1 MVGGWEAEAYY
12 FLGHHTSVND
22 TDDETTGRRG
32 DGGICAKFAT
42 GRSLRVRRESR
53 DATTRLTVY
62 SVHTNP
68 KTRLRESGIRRPV
81 QGFVWSHDRLPLCC
95 CTVITHPYRR
105 QTLRTD
111 PPALSPQPC
120 PPAPVNLLKPRPVQH
135 RLSAP
140 PTSAES
146 VSLRSFLVV
155 TNPLHRPPSG
165 KDFMPRNK
173 QKTRQPPRLP
183 PPKIKSNKLKG
194 SLASGVK

>member
-1 MVGGWEAEAYY
+1 MCEICDRQEPKSAKRV
-12 FLGHHTSVND
+12 
-22 TDDETTGRRG
+22 TGRNHEAHCILCTYQPEDAPQRER
-32 DGGICAKFAT
+32 DQEARPRFCMVS
-42 GRSLRVRRESR
+42 RSSTPVLLYCNNSSIPASNFTYRPSR
-53 DATTRLTVY
+53 T
-62 SVHTNP
+62 
-68 KTRLRESGIRRPV
+68 
-81 QGFVWSHDRLPLCC
+81 LPAAL
-95 CTVITHPYRR
+95 
-105 QTLRTD
+105 
-111 PPALSPQPC
+111 PPWTFE
-120 PPAPVNLLKPRPVQH
+120 APLQPRPVQH